1 MTGAGGWSSGWPALL
16 PLAGFAF
23 TLSLG
28 IFVWSR
34 RGNAALQRSFAAL
47 NIAVALWNLDVFLLF
62 TLRDGEVAGRVD
74 RLLQAPIIVMP
85 FLALLFFFIFLG
97 RRLSHPLL
105 VSFGAWAGLL
115 VVVST
120 GPSYLS
126 GWRRLWFGWYGTP
139 GELYPVFV
147 GYLLAYL
154 AISTTLLARE
164 ARATRDHVRRA
175 QALYLLAA
183 NLLLG
188 VTSLTNF
195 LPLWGV
201 PFLPLGN
208 IASAVYVGIMTVT
221 IARHR
226 LLDVQVLSRAGM
238 LYSTLT
244 FLVSVVYFALVLGLQ
259 RWFQDAVFAGSLL
272 LPMLPALA
280 VALAVGPLKSS
291 LQERLDRTF
300 FRSRA
305 QMRARGEEY
314 AEVLCRLESEADVWL
329 SAWEHGWRHA
339 HPESGLVMRHADG
352 SFLTAAGTGTA
363 GVDAEA
369 AGQLI
374 AGLAGPK
381 RLAAGGQFE
390 IALPVVGRGG
400 LLGGC
405 LLGPKSSG
413 EIWSAEDL
421 TFCAAIA
428 GQTALAVEQ
437 ARLRERFGL
446 QEGLAALGRMAAVVA
461 HEMRNPLNSIN
472 AAIGVLRLQ
481 IAGHPGL
488 SVLDVIKEDI
498 GRGERF
504 IRDILFAC
512 SEKHTSLVPIDL
524 AISLREFA
532 ERWACGEFSDAH
544 LELAAPT
551 AELWVRGDAFQLRQ
565 VFENLARNAFE
576 EGGRKGR
583 ILLRVERPA
592 GGGVA
597 ISIAD
602 DGPGIEPRLL
612 SAIFEPFRTTKLKGT
627 GLGLSI
633 AKGIVDGHGGRI
645 TAANRPGGGAV
656 FRVWLPAV
664 AEPDGERSSEDVSPG
679 VNGVD

>member
-1 MTGAGGWSSGWPALL
+1 MTAAGGWSFGWPALL

-23 TLSLG
+23 TLGLG

-34 RGNAALQRSFAAL
+34 RGNAPLQRSFAAF

-62 TLRDGEVAGRVD
+62 TLRDGAVAARVD

-85 FLALLFFFIFLG
+85 FLALLFFSIFLG

-105 VSFGAWAGLL
+105 VGFGAWAGLL

-120 GPSYLS
+120 GAGYIA
-126 GWRRLWFGWYGTP
+126 GWRLLWFGWYGTP
-139 GELYPVFV
+139 GALYPLFV
-147 GYLLAYL
+147 IHFLAYL
-154 AISTTLLARE
+154 AISTALLARE
-164 ARATRDHVRRA
+164 ARATRDHVRRT
-175 QALYLLAA
+175 QVQYLLAA
-183 NLLLG
+183 NLMLG
-188 VTSLTNF
+188 LASLTNF

-208 IASAVYVGIMTVT
+208 IASAAYVGVMAYT

-226 LLDVQVLSRAGM
+226 LLDVRVLFRAGM

-244 FLVSVVYFALVLGLQ
+244 FFLTVVYFALVLGLQ

-300 FRSRA
+300 FRSSA
-305 QMRARGEEY
+305 QMRARGEAF
-314 AEVLCRLESEADVWL
+314 AEVLRSLESEGDVWRA
-329 SAWEHGWRHA
+329 AWEQGWLHA
-339 HPESGLVMRHADG
+339 HPESGLVLRHADG
-352 SFLTAAGTGTA
+352 CFLTAAGTGTA

-369 AGQLI
+369 AGRLV
-374 AGLAGPK
+374 AGLAGPR
-381 RLAAGGQFE
+381 RLAAGSPFE
-390 IALPVVGRGG
+390 IAVPVAGRDG

-405 LLGPKSSG
+405 LLGSKSSG

-421 TFCAAIA
+421 AFCAAIA

-437 ARLRERFGL
+437 ARLRERIGL

-461 HEMRNPLNSIN
+461 HELRNPLNSIN
-472 AAIGVLRLQ
+472 AAVGVLRNQ
-481 IAGHPGL
+481 VAGHPAA
-488 SVLDVIKEDI
+488 SVLGVIEKDV

-512 SEKHTSLVPIDL
+512 SAKRTRLVTIDL
-524 AISLREFA
+524 ALSLREFA
-532 ERWACGEFSDAH
+532 AGWACGEFSEAR
-544 LELAAPT
+544 LELAAP
-551 AELWVRGDAFQLRQ
+551 AAGLWVRGDAFQLRQ
-565 VFENLARNAFE
+565 VFENLARNAVE
-576 EGGRKGR
+576 AGGGTGR
-583 ILLRVERPA
+583 IVMSVERPD
-592 GGGVA
+592 GGGVT
-597 ISIAD
+597 ISVAD
-602 DGPGIEPRLL
+602 DGQGIEPRLL
-612 SAIFEPFRTTKLKGT
+612 PVIFEPFRTTKRKGT

-656 FRVWLPAV
+656 FRVWLPGL
-664 AEPDGERSSEDVSPG
+664 EGEG
-679 VNGVD
+679 

>member
-1 MTGAGGWSSGWPALL
+1 MTGASCWSPGWPALL

-23 TLSLG
+23 TLALG

-62 TLRDGEVAGRVD
+62 TIRDGEIAGRVD
-74 RLLQAPIIVMP
+74 RLLQAPIIFMP
-85 FLALLFFFIFLG
+85 FLALLFFSIFLG

-105 VSFGAWAGLL
+105 IGFGAWAGLL
-115 VVVST
+115 VIVST
-120 GPSYLS
+120 GTSYLT
-126 GWRRLWFGWYGTP
+126 GWRLLWFGWYGTP
-139 GELYPVFV
+139 GPLYPLFFSHF
-147 GYLLAYL
+147 LAYL
-154 AISTTLLARE
+154 AVSTALLARE
-164 ARATRDHVRRA
+164 ARTTRDHVRRTQA
-175 QALYLLAA
+175 QYLLAA
-183 NLLLG
+183 NLFLG
-188 VTSLTNF
+188 LASLTNF

-208 IASAVYVGIMTVT
+208 IASAAYVGVMTIT

-226 LLDVQVLSRAGM
+226 LLDVQVLFRAGM

-244 FLVSVVYFALVLGLQ
+244 FLLTVVYFALVLGLQ

-305 QMRARGEEY
+305 QMRARGEAF
-314 AEVLCRLESEADVWL
+314 AEVLCGLENEGDLWRA
-329 SAWEHGWRHA
+329 AWEHGWLSA
-339 HPESGLVMRHADG
+339 HPESGVVLRHADG
-352 SFLTAAGTGTA
+352 GVLTVAGTGTA

-374 AGLAGPK
+374 AGLAGPR
-381 RLAAGGQFE
+381 RLPAGSPFE
-390 IALPVVGRGG
+390 VAVPVTGRDG

-405 LLGPKSSG
+405 LLGQKSSG
-413 EIWSAEDL
+413 EIWSADDL
-421 TFCAAIA
+421 AFCAAIA

-472 AAIGVLRLQ
+472 ASVGVLRLQ
-481 IAGHPGL
+481 IAGHPGAAIL
-488 SVLDVIKEDI
+488 GVIEKDV

-512 SEKHTSLVPIDL
+512 REKRTRLVTIDL

-532 ERWACGEFSDAH
+532 EGWACGEFSEAH
-544 LELAAPT
+544 LELAAP
-551 AELWVRGDAFQLRQ
+551 AEGLWVRGDVFQLRQ
-565 VFENLARNAFE
+565 VFENLARNA
-576 EGGRKGR
+576 
-583 ILLRVERPA
+583 VEA
-592 GGGVA
+592 GGGGGRIALSAVRHA
-597 ISIAD
+597 DRGVTIAVAD
-602 DGPGIEPRLL
+602 DGPGVEPGMLPVV
-612 SAIFEPFRTTKLKGT
+612 FEPFRTTKPRGT

-645 TAANRPGGGAV
+645 TAANRSGGGAV
-656 FRVWLPAV
+656 FRVWLPGI
-664 AEPDGERSSEDVSPG
+664 EHGE
-679 VNGVD
+679 